1 MTGVATAKSIRV
13 ALVCVL
19 LAGAAVRIWGFGF
32 GLPLTRAHPDESLVA
47 RTSIEIARGNL
58 DPGFF
63 NYPTLFMYATG
74 AAYRA
79 YCWTGPGT
87 GGGNSTVACLASW
100 PVHWEPFFLIGRAL
114 SVLAGTVTVWLIYRL
129 GRRVFDPLTGVVA
142 AGFLAVAFLHVR
154 DSHFG
159 VTDVSMTML
168 VVAAV
173 LALVRAHDGPAP
185 ERFAWA
191 GLLAG
196 LAASTK
202 YNALLL
208 AAPLLA
214 SQWLQLR
221 DERRADGRIP
231 VFLAAMA
238 CGFLAGTP
246 FALIDRAQ
254 FWRDAS
260 SEAAHLTGGHG
271 IRLGIGWRYHLL
283 VSLWHGLTWPL
294 LAAALAGMIWMCI
307 RAPRRAVLLLAFP
320 VIYYAVA
327 GRGYTVFARYMVP
340 VVPFLCVTAAYFAC
354 RAAHEIEKRFGPG
367 RLAAATI
374 IIALSLGM
382 PTIVQVVRFDRVLG
396 RVDSRVLA
404 SQWIRSQVPN
414 GASVYLAGGNYGSP
428 DLGGRG
434 SAPPYRMW
442 EFDESRGR
450 FDTPSGLTNGWPEWI
465 VVQESPLL
473 DYSRV
478 PAAVGAGLARYDLR
492 RAFHVV
498 DMQAPHVY
506 DQQDAFFLPLAGLS
520 GIGRPGPNIYIYQRR
535 DESDQPGS

>member
-1 MTGVATAKSIRV
+1 MTAVTTAKGIRL

-19 LAGAAVRIWGFGF
+19 LVGAGMRMWGVGF
-32 GLPLTRAHPDESLVA
+32 GLPLTRAQADESLVA
-47 RTSIEIARGNL
+47 RTSVEIARGNL

-63 NYPTLFMYATG
+63 NYPTLFMYTTG
-74 AAYRA
+74 AVYRA
-79 YCWTGPGT
+79 YCGASSGI
-87 GGGNSTVACLASW
+87 GGGDSTAACLASW
-100 PVHWEPFFLIGRAL
+100 PLRWEPFFLIARAL
-114 SVLAGTVTVWLIYRL
+114 SVLAGTLTVWLIYRL
-129 GRRVFDPLTGVVA
+129 GCRVFDPLTGVVA

-168 VVAAV
+168 AVAAV
-173 LALVRAHDGPAP
+173 LALIRAHDGPAP
-185 ERFAWA
+185 AGFAWA

-208 AAPLLA
+208 VAPLVA
-214 SQWLQLR
+214 SQWLQLQG
-221 DERRADGRIP
+221 ERRLDGRIP

-254 FWRDAS
+254 FWREAS

-294 LAAALAGMIWMCI
+294 LAAAIAGMLWMCA
-307 RAPRRAVLLLAFP
+307 RTPRRAVLLLAFP
-320 VIYYAVA
+320 VTYYVVA
-327 GRGYTVFARYMVP
+327 GRGFTVFARYMVP

-354 RAAHEIEKRFGPG
+354 QAAHAIERRFGPG
-367 RLAAATI
+367 RLAAAI
-374 IIALSLGM
+374 IVIALSIAL
-382 PTIVQVVRFDRVLG
+382 PTMVQVVRFDRVLG
-396 RVDSRVLA
+396 RADSRVLA
-404 SQWIRSQVPN
+404 TEWIRSQVPR
-414 GASVYLAGGNYGSP
+414 GASVYLAGGSYGSP

-434 SAPPYRMW
+434 SAPPYRVW

-478 PAAVGAGLARYDLR
+478 PAAVGVGLARYDLR

-535 DESDQPGS
+535 DGSGQPGS